1 VEAMGV
7 AGSSTQTLKRHSLF
21 SKGNPH
27 DAASDQHFTPRY
39 NFLSPQI
46 SMVTHAN
53 ILSESCS
60 LQINPVPIYRPP
72 PLDPTL
78 QQAVLPTILEH
89 RNLQELNMLDPF
101 EFPVSYYI
109 P

>member
-1 VEAMGV
+1 MGA

-27 DAASDQHFTPRY
+27 GSASDQHFTAHYSLP
-39 NFLSPQI
+39 SPQI
-46 SMVTHAN
+46 NMVTHAN
-53 ILSESCS
+53 TLSESCS

-72 PLDPTL
+72 PLDPAL

-89 RNLQELNMLDPF
+89 RNLQELNMIDPF
-101 EFPVSYYI
+101 EFPVS
-109 P
+109 